1 MNISSKLKSVNNGYV
16 MARGFSTITSLAF
29 ALIYSRNLGLER
41 RSVLAFIMAAALI
54 SSLALNAGLSITFR
68 KDYPDNRDSLSL
80 TSFFPIGI
88 FVSLLVS
95 IFTIA
100 ASLVYGS
107 IHGSIPINLLIMTGL
122 YSFSA
127 SFNFFN
133 VDIITA
139 TKNFK
144 TLNWLEVQTTTLQ
157 IFIYLVLRLLNKNS
171 VIVSVLMAFTLSYTF
186 YFLAALKILRPFFT
200 SLLTLDRHHFI
211 KLIGDSRDN
220 YLYGL
225 GTAFVDRID
234 RLLIG
239 LILPIEALGRYSVMA
254 SLLTISRFV
263 PDAIG
268 RLSLTRKINY
278 FERYSRFSKVIFV
291 PFYLFFVYVIAISS
305 QEFIKLFFGSRWL
318 LSTWVPFLFGTQELL
333 RGTYQIY
340 SIGLMNKGESKTV
353 AKSAT
358 FLIVTSVVSLG
369 MMLKLF
375 GIEGAPIALFFSYL
389 AAIIFLRTQNGV
401 RG

>member
-1 MNISSKLKSVNNGYV
+1 
-16 MARGFSTITSLAF
+16 
-29 ALIYSRNLGLER
+29 
-41 RSVLAFIMAAALI
+41 
-54 SSLALNAGLSITFR
+54 
-68 KDYPDNRDSLSL
+68 
-80 TSFFPIGI
+80 
-88 FVSLLVS
+88 
-95 IFTIA
+95 
-100 ASLVYGS
+100 
-107 IHGSIPINLLIMTGL
+107 
-122 YSFSA
+122 
-127 SFNFFN
+127 
-133 VDIITA
+133 
-139 TKNFK
+139 
-144 TLNWLEVQTTTLQ
+144 
-157 IFIYLVLRLLNKNS
+157 
-171 VIVSVLMAFTLSYTF
+171 
-186 YFLAALKILRPFFT
+186 
-200 SLLTLDRHHFI
+200 
-211 KLIGDSRDN
+211 
-220 YLYGL
+220 
-225 GTAFVDRID
+225 
-234 RLLIG
+234 
-239 LILPIEALGRYSVMA
+239 MA